1 MYDFT
6 YKLTYNESDDD
17 DVYRKELLDV
27 FLLKE
32 YNGDKI
38 NNTVNNIIK
47 PLIHPHF
54 EEVFKIMNEENELP
68 IPLDEYTCIILL
80 LAWEHFYLFHRCLGE
95 IKTNK
100 ITDSITILISELK
113 KTKEKKS
120 D

>member
-1 MYDFT
+1 
-6 YKLTYNESDDD
+6 
-17 DVYRKELLDV
+17 
-27 FLLKE
+27 
-32 YNGDKI
+32 
-38 NNTVNNIIK
+38 
-47 PLIHPHF
+47 
-54 EEVFKIMNEENELP
+54 MNEENELP